1 MAYEWDEQERE
12 RQRKRTEEI
21 NAGNPGG
28 EDPTKPYVDSG
39 DTGGHLAGIG
49 TTIGEGRSTTQ
60 ADASRFY
67 DQGVAKYGKDAVDSF
82 LSRNKGDFSRIDA
95 GLADLLEPASAGQ
108 ATSQYSGGGAGY
120 GMGGMGDGG
129 GALQALLEQLQGQ
142 QRQQQEQQSSLRQI
156 LMGQLGQLQQPVSA
170 ESPGI
175 KEALAGNRI
184 GLQRGTEQ
192 QRAEI
197 AERRA
202 YDGSGG
208 LGSRA
213 YATDVDRLL
222 QRQGEAGA
230 RYQGEIMWEA
240 AQQRQQQLQT
250 LLTQAMAL
258 GDAESARAIQQ
269 QLQALQMQQQNSQFY
284 SGLGQNQSQF
294 LDQMGFNYAG
304 LNANSN
310 NAALLALIGAL

>member
-1 MAYEWDEQERE
+1 
-12 RQRKRTEEI
+12 
-21 NAGNPGG
+21 
-28 EDPTKPYVDSG
+28 
-39 DTGGHLAGIG
+39 
-49 TTIGEGRSTTQ
+49 
-60 ADASRFY
+60 
-67 DQGVAKYGKDAVDSF
+67 
-82 LSRNKGDFSRIDA
+82 
-95 GLADLLEPASAGQ
+95 
-108 ATSQYSGGGAGY
+108 
-120 GMGGMGDGG
+120 
-129 GALQALLEQLQGQ
+129 LLEQLQGQ

-240 AQQRQQQLQT
+240 AQQRQQHLQT

-304 LNANSN
+304 LNSN
-310 NAALLALIGAL
+310 NNNIALQTIIRILEQD